1 MRRRKPKGILISA
14 AVGVLIA
21 GAFALAGCGGGQQ
34 GADTSDATSAAPV
47 ESSAPAEASA
57 SVEPSSAQA
66 ETSAAPAI
74 TAVDYMVLVNKQHAL
89 PAGWEEMLQSH
100 IVTMQNSE
108 GGDVVVEQK
117 AYDAYLALK
126 ADLEQEGVYI
136 DLDSAYRTAADQQR
150 IIDDF
155 NEQYGEE
162 YTRTHVALP
171 GCSEHESGLALDLYL
186 IIDGKEVDENE
197 DMERY
202 PEIWEKIHAKLAEH
216 GFILRYLPGKE
227 DITGYSPE
235 VWHIRYID
243 DPVIA
248 KEIMDSGITFE
259 EYMGVAD

>member
-1 MRRRKPKGILISA
+1 M
-14 AVGVLIA
+14 
-21 GAFALAGCGGGQQ
+21 
-34 GADTSDATSAAPV
+34 
-47 ESSAPAEASA
+47 
-57 SVEPSSAQA
+57 
-66 ETSAAPAI
+66 
-74 TAVDYMVLVNKQHAL
+74 
-89 PAGWEEMLQSH
+89 
-100 IVTMQNSE
+100 
-108 GGDVVVEQK
+108 
-117 AYDAYLALK
+117 
-126 ADLEQEGVYI
+126 
-136 DLDSAYRTAADQQR
+136 
-150 IIDDF
+150 
-155 NEQYGEE
+155 
-162 YTRTHVALP
+162 ALP

-216 GFILRYLPGKE
+216 GFILRYLPCKE

>member
-126 ADLEQEGVYI
+126 ADLE
-136 DLDSAYRTAADQQR
+136 
-150 IIDDF
+150 
-155 NEQYGEE
+155 
-162 YTRTHVALP
+162 
-171 GCSEHESGLALDLYL
+171 
-186 IIDGKEVDENE
+186 
-197 DMERY
+197 
-202 PEIWEKIHAKLAEH
+202 
-216 GFILRYLPGKE
+216 
-227 DITGYSPE
+227 
-235 VWHIRYID
+235 
-243 DPVIA
+243 
-248 KEIMDSGITFE
+248 
-259 EYMGVAD
+259 